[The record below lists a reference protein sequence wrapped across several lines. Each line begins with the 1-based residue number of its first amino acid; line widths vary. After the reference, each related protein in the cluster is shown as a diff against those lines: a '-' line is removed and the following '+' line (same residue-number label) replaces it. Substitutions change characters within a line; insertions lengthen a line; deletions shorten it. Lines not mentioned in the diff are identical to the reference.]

1 MMFFSVL
8 AFCLL
13 MVGLRGDSTTEPD
26 TSNNFN
32 ELSVDDFIATVSIIE
47 NFTGIYVFTQ
57 DTRRAFTP
65 PIATTTENVTIHRNI
80 NEQAENNTRFVCG
93 KYNPC
98 HWQLYSEARKFE
110 MGYSSVCDCPNN
122 TVCRYYRDNISIR
135 AFEFRCIEVNLTST
149 EPETSSATE
158 MASSSAH

>member
-32 ELSVDDFIATVSIIE
+32 ELSVDDFIAT
-47 NFTGIYVFTQ
+47 
-57 DTRRAFTP
+57 
-65 PIATTTENVTIHRNI
+65 
-80 NEQAENNTRFVCG
+80 EQAENNTRFVCG